1 MPLIVRRTLLLALGL
16 FALVGLPSFYL
27 AHRPDHAAAILHSA
41 ADRLSPTLA
50 DSRVD
55 VSGRVGDYHW
65 DKGGLEPEPEFED
78 ERPRDSPPDAD
89 RQPVDYGSHRRPGF
103 SQISEKPSNDR
114 FESARPAS
122 SAVWEEDD
130 AENAADDERTPDWLN
145 GSGRSS
151 RPKSG
156 SGFGLK
162 ELLSSDGED
171 DQEVIDL
178 EGGVIMPKLGNETA
192 K

>member
-78 ERPRDSPPDAD
+78 EQPRDSPPDAD
-89 RQPVDYGSHRRPGF
+89 REPVDYGSHRRPGA
-103 SQISEKPSNDR
+103 SQISEKLSNNR
-114 FESARPAS
+114 LESSRPAS
-122 SAVWEEDD
+122 GNVWE
-130 AENAADDERTPDWLN
+130 DDEAEDATDDEATPDWLN
-145 GSGRSS
+145 ESGRE
-151 RPKSG
+151 SG
-156 SGFGLK
+156 SGFGLN
-162 ELLSSDGED
+162 ELLASDGEG